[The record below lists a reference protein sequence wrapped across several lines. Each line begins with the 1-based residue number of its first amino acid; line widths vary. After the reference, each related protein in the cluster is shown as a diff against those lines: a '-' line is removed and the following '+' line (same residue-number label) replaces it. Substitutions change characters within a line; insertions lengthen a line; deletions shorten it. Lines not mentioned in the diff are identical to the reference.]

1 MRLKKLF
8 ALAFFSFLGVQ
19 FANAQSCRDLYK
31 EAKSFEKQG
40 KLEKAKTKYQQ
51 VVNCGDKLYYED
63 SKERIEWINRIL
75 RRPDP
80 VKPFSISDNE
90 VVIPYQ
96 GGQDVITVDGNGSWK
111 ADLIDGEN
119 GWCKI
124 KKEKGKI
131 YIVSDANENNTERSC
146 IVSISMGG
154 MTKKVTVKNEKAPE
168 ILIPSVE
175 NVTFPYN
182 GETNTV
188 EIRSNTNWK
197 VTDVPGWVVSTKEN
211 GKIKLTAL
219 ANDNNV
225 ERSAEIKVESSTKT
239 VIINLYQGAGLDH
252 LAFSKNDLHFG
263 PNGGDEYVQILT
275 DAQDWRFG
283 DFPHW
288 CQVTKV
294 ADNLLKI
301 HCTPNE
307 PINLNREASV
317 NVTTGKQTLGINVC
331 QEAKPLVAVI
341 PNFGIGGRAISFG
354 ISAGY
359 LFPNIINSSGGDFT
373 GSVVNYALGD
383 NRENAS
389 YKSSGGFNIGLFAD
403 IRIYKNFYL
412 KPGVE
417 FTHYKY
423 KNYFSGDVEIFTLG
437 DTKNYYFKGN
447 AQNQY
452 QESYTFNEIEIPVI
466 ASYRIPVTK
475 ISHLQI
481 NIGPTIRYG
490 LSAKMKISGNTN
502 ANKMGSYKIVNNH
515 RTDIVYSQ
523 GLTTS
528 LNYSGSGE
536 LNLYKSRMKYSE
548 TYSDEF
554 LTNGVIP
561 KYCDLEDSPLKKL
574 NFGARL
580 GVSYEYA
587 GISFGME
594 YNIMLSNAANEKYW
608 NSERWKIFDKGA
620 DVLMSGYKQRNNYLS
635 VKIGYTFRY

>member
-1 MRLKKLF
+1 MIKSLVLMTSL
-8 ALAFFSFLGVQ
+8 ALLGGLPMS
-19 FANAQSCRDLYK
+19 AQSCKVLYQ
-31 EAKSFEKQG
+31 EGNTLVDQG
-40 KLEKAKTKYQQ
+40 KLEKAKSKFQQ
-51 VVNCGDKLYYED
+51 VIHCGNNLYVPD
-63 SKERIEWINRIL
+63 SEKRIAWIDRVL
-75 RRPDP
+75 RKPSTA
-80 VKPFSISDNE
+80 KPFSLSDNK

-96 GGQDVITVDGNGSWK
+96 GGQDVITVDGNGSWTAFVNDK
-111 ADLIDGEN
+111 SV

-131 YIVSDANENNTERSC
+131 YIVSEANENNTDRSC
-146 IVSISMGG
+146 EVVVRMGG
-154 MTKKVTVKNEKAPE
+154 KTRTVVVKNEKAPE
-168 ILIPSVE
+168 MLVPSVE
-175 NVTFPYN
+175 NLTFPYK

-197 VTDVPGWVVSTKEN
+197 VTYVPGWVVSTKEN

-263 PNGGDEYVQILT
+263 PDGGDEYVQILT

-490 LSAKMKISGNTN
+490 LSAKMKISGNTD
-502 ANKMGSYKIVNNH
+502 ANKMGSYKIVNNQ

-561 KYCDLEDSPLKKL
+561 KDCDLEDSPLKKL

-608 NSERWKIFDKGA
+608 NSERWRIFDKGA
-620 DVLMSGYKQRNNYLS
+620 DVLMSGYKQRNNYFS

>member
-1 MRLKKLF
+1 MIKTLYLMASL
-8 ALAFFSFLGVQ
+8 ALLGGLPLS
-19 FANAQSCRDLYK
+19 AQSCKMLYQ
-31 EAKSFEKQG
+31 EGNTLVDQG
-40 KLEKAKTKYQQ
+40 KLEKARSKFQQ
-51 VVNCGDKLYYED
+51 VIHCGNNLYVPD
-63 SKERIEWINRIL
+63 SEKRIAWINRIL
-75 RRPDP
+75 RKPSTS
-80 VKPFSISDNE
+80 KPFSLSDNK

-96 GGQDVITVDGNGSWK
+96 GGQDVITVDGNGSWTAFVSDK
-111 ADLIDGEN
+111 SV

-131 YIVSDANENNTERSC
+131 YIVSEANEDNVDRSC
-146 IVSISMGG
+146 EVVVRMGG
-154 MTKKVTVKNEKAPE
+154 KIKKVVVKNEKAPE
-168 ILIPSVE
+168 LLVPSVE
-175 NVTFPYN
+175 NLTFPYN

-197 VTDVPGWVVSTKEN
+197 VTNVPGWVVSSKED

-219 ANDNNV
+219 ANENNV

-263 PNGGDEYVQILT
+263 PDGGDEYVQILT

-294 ADNLLKI
+294 AENLLKI

-359 LFPNIINSSGGDFT
+359 LFPNIINSSGGNFT

-389 YKSSGGFNIGLFAD
+389 YKSSGGFNFGLFAD

-417 FTHYKY
+417 FAHYKY
-423 KNYFSGDVEIFTLG
+423 KNYFSGNVEIFTLG

-490 LSAKMKISGNTN
+490 LSAKMKISGNTD
-502 ANKMGSYKIVNNH
+502 ANKMGSYKIVNNQ

-528 LNYSGSGE
+528 LNYSGNGK

-561 KYCDLEDSPLKKL
+561 KDCDLEDSPLKKL

-608 NSERWKIFDKGA
+608 NSERWRIFDKGA
-620 DVLMSGYKQRNNYLS
+620 DVLMSGYKQRNNYFS

>member
-1 MRLKKLF
+1 MIKSLVLMTSL
-8 ALAFFSFLGVQ
+8 ALLGGLPMS
-19 FANAQSCRDLYK
+19 AQSCKVLYQ
-31 EAKSFEKQG
+31 EGNTLVDQG
-40 KLEKAKTKYQQ
+40 KLEKAKSKFQQ
-51 VVNCGDKLYYED
+51 VIHCGNNLYVPD
-63 SKERIEWINRIL
+63 SEKRIAWIDRVL
-75 RRPDP
+75 RKPSTA
-80 VKPFSISDNE
+80 KPFSLSDNK

-96 GGQDVITVDGNGSWK
+96 GGQDVITVDGNGSWTAFVNDK
-111 ADLIDGEN
+111 SV

-131 YIVSDANENNTERSC
+131 YIVSEANENSTDRSC
-146 IVSISMGG
+146 EVVVRMGG
-154 MTKKVTVKNEKAPE
+154 KTRTVVVKNEKAPE
-168 ILIPSVE
+168 MLVPSVE
-175 NVTFPYN
+175 NLTFPYK

-263 PNGGDEYVQILT
+263 PDGGDEYVQILT

-317 NVTTGKQTLGINVC
+317 NVNTGKQTLGINVC

-490 LSAKMKISGNTN
+490 LSAKMKISGNTD
-502 ANKMGSYKIVNNH
+502 ANKMGSYKIVNNQ

-561 KYCDLEDSPLKKL
+561 KDCDLEDSPLKKL

-608 NSERWKIFDKGA
+608 NSERWRIFDKGA
-620 DVLMSGYKQRNNYLS
+620 DVLMSGYKQRNNYFS

>member
-1 MRLKKLF
+1 MIKSLVLMTSL
-8 ALAFFSFLGVQ
+8 ALLGGLPMS
-19 FANAQSCRDLYK
+19 AQSCKVLYQ
-31 EAKSFEKQG
+31 EGNTLVDQG
-40 KLEKAKTKYQQ
+40 KLEKAKSKFQQ
-51 VVNCGDKLYYED
+51 VIHCGNNLYVPD
-63 SKERIEWINRIL
+63 SEKRIAWIDRVL
-75 RRPDP
+75 RKPSTA
-80 VKPFSISDNE
+80 KPFSLSDNK

-96 GGQDVITVDGNGSWK
+96 GGQDVITVDGNGSWTAFVNDK
-111 ADLIDGEN
+111 SV

-131 YIVSDANENNTERSC
+131 YIVSEANENNTDRSC
-146 IVSISMGG
+146 EVVVRMGG
-154 MTKKVTVKNEKAPE
+154 KTRTVVVKNEKAPE
-168 ILIPSVE
+168 MLVPSVE
-175 NVTFPYN
+175 NLTFPYK

-197 VTDVPGWVVSTKEN
+197 VTDVPGWVVSTKEA

-263 PNGGDEYVQILT
+263 PDGGDEYVNILT

-412 KPGVE
+412 KSGIE

-490 LSAKMKISGNTN
+490 LSAKMKISGNTD
-502 ANKMGSYKIVNNH
+502 ANKMGSYKIVNNQ

-561 KYCDLEDSPLKKL
+561 KDCDLEDSPLKKL

-608 NSERWKIFDKGA
+608 NSERWRIFDKGA
-620 DVLMSGYKQRNNYLS
+620 DVLMSGYKQRNNYFS

>member
-1 MRLKKLF
+1 MIKSLVLMTSL
-8 ALAFFSFLGVQ
+8 ALLGGLPMS
-19 FANAQSCRDLYK
+19 AQSCKVLYQ
-31 EAKSFEKQG
+31 EGNTLVDQG
-40 KLEKAKTKYQQ
+40 KLEKAKSKFQQ
-51 VVNCGDKLYYED
+51 VIHCGNYLYVPD
-63 SKERIEWINRIL
+63 SEKRIAWIDRVL
-75 RRPDP
+75 RKPSTA
-80 VKPFSISDNE
+80 KPFSLSDNK

-96 GGQDVITVDGNGSWK
+96 GGQDVITVDGNGSWTAFVNDK
-111 ADLIDGEN
+111 SV

-131 YIVSDANENNTERSC
+131 YIVSEANENSTDRSC
-146 IVSISMGG
+146 EVVVRMGG
-154 MTKKVTVKNEKAPE
+154 KTRTVVVKNEKAPE
-168 ILIPSVE
+168 MLVPSVE
-175 NVTFPYN
+175 NLTFPYK

-263 PNGGDEYVQILT
+263 PDGGDEYVNILT

-359 LFPNIINSSGGDFT
+359 LFPNIINSSGGNFT

-490 LSAKMKISGNTN
+490 LSAKMKISGNTD
-502 ANKMGSYKIVNNH
+502 ANKMGSYKIVNNQ

-548 TYSDEF
+548 IYSDEF

-561 KYCDLEDSPLKKL
+561 KDCDLEDSPLKKL

-608 NSERWKIFDKGA
+608 NSERWRIFDKGA
-620 DVLMSGYKQRNNYLS
+620 DVLMSGYKQRNNYFS

>member
-1 MRLKKLF
+1 MIKSLVLMTSL
-8 ALAFFSFLGVQ
+8 ALLGGLPMS
-19 FANAQSCRDLYK
+19 AQSCKVLYQ
-31 EAKSFEKQG
+31 EGNTLVDQG
-40 KLEKAKTKYQQ
+40 KLEKAKSKFQQ
-51 VVNCGDKLYYED
+51 VIHCGNNLYVPD
-63 SKERIEWINRIL
+63 SEKRIAWIDRVL
-75 RRPDP
+75 RKPSTA
-80 VKPFSISDNE
+80 KPFSLSDNK

-96 GGQDVITVDGNGSWK
+96 GGQDVITVDGNGSWTAFVNDK
-111 ADLIDGEN
+111 SV

-131 YIVSDANENNTERSC
+131 YIVGEANENSTDRSC
-146 IVSISMGG
+146 EVVVRMGG
-154 MTKKVTVKNEKAPE
+154 KTRTVVVKNEKAPE
-168 ILIPSVE
+168 MLVPSVE
-175 NVTFPYN
+175 NLTFPYK

-263 PNGGDEYVQILT
+263 PDGGDEYVQILT

-490 LSAKMKISGNTN
+490 LSAKMKISGNTD
-502 ANKMGSYKIVNNH
+502 ANKMGSYKIVNNQ

-561 KYCDLEDSPLKKL
+561 KDCDLEDSPLKKL

-608 NSERWKIFDKGA
+608 NSERWRIFDKGA
-620 DVLMSGYKQRNNYLS
+620 DVLMSGYKQRSNYFS

>member
-1 MRLKKLF
+1 MIKSLVLMTSLALF
-8 ALAFFSFLGVQ
+8 GGLPMS
-19 FANAQSCRDLYK
+19 AQSCKVLYQ
-31 EAKSFEKQG
+31 EGNTLVDQG
-40 KLEKAKTKYQQ
+40 KLEKAKSKFQQ
-51 VVNCGDKLYYED
+51 VIHCGNNLYVPD
-63 SKERIEWINRIL
+63 SEKRIAWIDRVL
-75 RRPDP
+75 RKPSTA
-80 VKPFSISDNE
+80 KPFSLSDNK

-96 GGQDVITVDGNGSWK
+96 GGQDVITVDGNGSWTAFVNDK
-111 ADLIDGEN
+111 SV

-131 YIVSDANENNTERSC
+131 YIVSEANENNTDRSC
-146 IVSISMGG
+146 EVVVRMGG
-154 MTKKVTVKNEKAPE
+154 KTRTVVVKNEKAPE
-168 ILIPSVE
+168 MLVPSVE
-175 NVTFPYN
+175 NLTFPYK

-263 PNGGDEYVQILT
+263 PDGGDEYVQILT
-275 DAQDWRFG
+275 GAQDWRFG

-490 LSAKMKISGNTN
+490 LSAKMKISGNTD
-502 ANKMGSYKIVNNH
+502 ANKMGSYKIVNNQ

-561 KYCDLEDSPLKKL
+561 KDCDLEDSPLKKL

-608 NSERWKIFDKGA
+608 NSERWRIFDKGA
-620 DVLMSGYKQRNNYLS
+620 DVLMSGYKQRNNYFS

>member
-1 MRLKKLF
+1 MIKSLVLMTSL
-8 ALAFFSFLGVQ
+8 ALLGGLPMS
-19 FANAQSCRDLYK
+19 AQSCKVLYQ
-31 EAKSFEKQG
+31 EGNTLVDQG
-40 KLEKAKTKYQQ
+40 KLQKAKSKFQQ
-51 VVNCGDKLYYED
+51 VIHCGNNLYVPD
-63 SKERIEWINRIL
+63 SEKRIAWIDRVL
-75 RRPDP
+75 RKPSTA
-80 VKPFSISDNE
+80 KPFSLSDNK

-96 GGQDVITVDGNGSWK
+96 GGQDVITVDGNGSWTAFVNDK
-111 ADLIDGEN
+111 SV

-131 YIVSDANENNTERSC
+131 YIVSEANENNTDRSC
-146 IVSISMGG
+146 EVVVRMGG
-154 MTKKVTVKNEKAPE
+154 KTRTVVVKNEKAPE
-168 ILIPSVE
+168 MLVPSVE
-175 NVTFPYN
+175 NLTFPYK
-182 GETNTV
+182 GETNTI

-219 ANDNNV
+219 ANDHNV

-263 PNGGDEYVQILT
+263 PDGGDEYVQILT

-490 LSAKMKISGNTN
+490 LSAKMKISGNTD
-502 ANKMGSYKIVNNH
+502 ANKMGSYKIVNNQ

-561 KYCDLEDSPLKKL
+561 KDCDLEDSPLKKL

-608 NSERWKIFDKGA
+608 NSERWRIFDKGA
-620 DVLMSGYKQRNNYLS
+620 DVLMSGYKQRNNYFS

>member
-1 MRLKKLF
+1 MIKSLVLMTSL
-8 ALAFFSFLGVQ
+8 ALLGGLPMS
-19 FANAQSCRDLYK
+19 AQSCKVLYQ
-31 EAKSFEKQG
+31 EGNTLVDQG
-40 KLEKAKTKYQQ
+40 KLEKAKSKFQQ
-51 VVNCGDKLYYED
+51 VIHCGNNLYVPD
-63 SKERIEWINRIL
+63 SEKRIAWIDRVL
-75 RRPDP
+75 RKPSTA
-80 VKPFSISDNE
+80 KPFSLSDNK

-96 GGQDVITVDGNGSWK
+96 GGQDVITVDGNGSWTAFVNDK
-111 ADLIDGEN
+111 SV

-131 YIVSDANENNTERSC
+131 YIVSEANENSTDRSC
-146 IVSISMGG
+146 EVVVRMGG
-154 MTKKVTVKNEKAPE
+154 KTRTVVVKNEKAPE
-168 ILIPSVE
+168 MLVPSVE
-175 NVTFPYN
+175 NLTFPYK

-239 VIINLYQGAGLDH
+239 VIIHLYQGAGLDH

-263 PNGGDEYVQILT
+263 PDGGDEYVQILT

-490 LSAKMKISGNTN
+490 LSAKMEISGNTD
-502 ANKMGSYKIVNNH
+502 ANKMGSYKIVNNQ

-561 KYCDLEDSPLKKL
+561 KDCDLEDSPLKKL

-608 NSERWKIFDKGA
+608 NSERWRIFDKGA
-620 DVLMSGYKQRNNYLS
+620 DVLVSGYKQRNNYFS

>member
-1 MRLKKLF
+1 MIKSLVLMTSL
-8 ALAFFSFLGVQ
+8 ALLGGLPMS
-19 FANAQSCRDLYK
+19 AQSCKVLYQ
-31 EAKSFEKQG
+31 EGNTLVDQG
-40 KLEKAKTKYQQ
+40 KLGKAKSKFQQ
-51 VVNCGDKLYYED
+51 VIHCGNNLYVPD
-63 SKERIEWINRIL
+63 SEKRIAWIDRVL
-75 RRPDP
+75 RKPSTAN
-80 VKPFSISDNE
+80 PFSLSDNK

-96 GGQDVITVDGNGSWK
+96 GGQDVITVDGNGSWTAFVNDK
-111 ADLIDGEN
+111 SV

-131 YIVSDANENNTERSC
+131 YIVSEANENNTDRSC
-146 IVSISMGG
+146 EVVVRMGG
-154 MTKKVTVKNEKAPE
+154 KTRTVVVKNEKAPE
-168 ILIPSVE
+168 MLVPSVE
-175 NVTFPYN
+175 NLTFPYK

-225 ERSAEIKVESSTKT
+225 ERSAEIKVESPTKT

-263 PNGGDEYVQILT
+263 PDGGDEYVQILT

-423 KNYFSGDVEIFTLG
+423 KNSFSGDVEIFTLG

-490 LSAKMKISGNTN
+490 LSAKMKISGNTD
-502 ANKMGSYKIVNNH
+502 ANKMGSYKIVNNQ
-515 RTDIVYSQ
+515 RTDVVYSQ

-561 KYCDLEDSPLKKL
+561 KDCDLEDSPLKKL

-608 NSERWKIFDKGA
+608 NSERWRIFDKGA
-620 DVLMSGYKQRNNYLS
+620 DVLMSGYKQRNNYFS

>member
-1 MRLKKLF
+1 MIKSLVLMTSL
-8 ALAFFSFLGVQ
+8 ALLGGLPMS
-19 FANAQSCRDLYK
+19 AQSCKVLYQ
-31 EAKSFEKQG
+31 EGNTLIDQG
-40 KLEKAKTKYQQ
+40 KLEKAKSKFQQ
-51 VVNCGDKLYYED
+51 VIHCGNNLYVPD
-63 SKERIEWINRIL
+63 SEKRIAWIDRVL
-75 RRPDP
+75 RKPSTA
-80 VKPFSISDNE
+80 KPFSLSDNK

-96 GGQDVITVDGNGSWK
+96 GGQDVITVDGNGSWTAFVNDK
-111 ADLIDGEN
+111 SV

-131 YIVSDANENNTERSC
+131 YIVSEANENNTDRSC
-146 IVSISMGG
+146 EVVVRMGG
-154 MTKKVTVKNEKAPE
+154 KTRTVVVKNEKAPE
-168 ILIPSVE
+168 MLVPSVE
-175 NVTFPYN
+175 NLTFPYK

-263 PNGGDEYVQILT
+263 PDGGDEYVQILT

-490 LSAKMKISGNTN
+490 LSAKMKISGNTD
-502 ANKMGSYKIVNNH
+502 ANKMGSYKIVNNQ

-561 KYCDLEDSPLKKL
+561 KDCDLEDSPLKKL

-608 NSERWKIFDKGA
+608 NSERWRIFDKGA
-620 DVLMSGYKQRNNYLS
+620 DVLMSGYKQRNNYFS

>member
-1 MRLKKLF
+1 MIKSLVLMTSL
-8 ALAFFSFLGVQ
+8 ALLGGLPMS
-19 FANAQSCRDLYK
+19 AQSCKVLYQ
-31 EAKSFEKQG
+31 EGNTLVDQG
-40 KLEKAKTKYQQ
+40 KLEKAKSKFQQ
-51 VVNCGDKLYYED
+51 VIHCGNNLYVPD
-63 SKERIEWINRIL
+63 SEKRIAWIDRVL
-75 RRPDP
+75 RKPSTA
-80 VKPFSISDNE
+80 KPFSLSDNK

-96 GGQDVITVDGNGSWK
+96 GGQDVITVDGNGSWTAFVNDK
-111 ADLIDGEN
+111 SV

-131 YIVSDANENNTERSC
+131 YIVSEANENNTDRSC
-146 IVSISMGG
+146 EVVVRMGG
-154 MTKKVTVKNEKAPE
+154 KTRTVVVKNEKAPE
-168 ILIPSVE
+168 MLVPSVE
-175 NVTFPYN
+175 NLTFPYK

-197 VTDVPGWVVSTKEN
+197 VTDVPGWVVSTKEA

-263 PNGGDEYVQILT
+263 PDGGDEYVNILT

-490 LSAKMKISGNTN
+490 LSAKMKISGNTD
-502 ANKMGSYKIVNNH
+502 ANKMGSYKIVNNQ

-561 KYCDLEDSPLKKL
+561 KDCDLEDSPLKKL

-608 NSERWKIFDKGA
+608 NSERWRIFDKGA
-620 DVLMSGYKQRNNYLS
+620 DVLMSGYKQRNNYFS

>member
-1 MRLKKLF
+1 MIKSLVLMTSL
-8 ALAFFSFLGVQ
+8 ALLGGLPMS
-19 FANAQSCRDLYK
+19 AQSCKVLYQ
-31 EAKSFEKQG
+31 EGNTLVDQG
-40 KLEKAKTKYQQ
+40 KLGKAKSKFQQ
-51 VVNCGDKLYYED
+51 VIHCGNNLYVPD
-63 SKERIEWINRIL
+63 SEKRIAWIDRVL
-75 RRPDP
+75 RKPSTA
-80 VKPFSISDNE
+80 KPFSLSDNK

-96 GGQDVITVDGNGSWK
+96 GGQDVITVDGNGSWTAFVNDK
-111 ADLIDGEN
+111 SV

-131 YIVSDANENNTERSC
+131 YIVSEANENNTDRSC
-146 IVSISMGG
+146 EVVVRMGG
-154 MTKKVTVKNEKAPE
+154 KTRTVVVKNEKAPE
-168 ILIPSVE
+168 MLVPSVE
-175 NVTFPYN
+175 NLTFPYK

-263 PNGGDEYVQILT
+263 PDGGDEYVQILT

-331 QEAKPLVAVI
+331 QEAKPLVAAI

-423 KNYFSGDVEIFTLG
+423 KNSFSGDVEIFTLG

-490 LSAKMKISGNTN
+490 LSAKMKISGNTD
-502 ANKMGSYKIVNNH
+502 ANKMGSYKIVNNQ

-536 LNLYKSRMKYSE
+536 LNLYKSCMKYRE

-561 KYCDLEDSPLKKL
+561 KDCDLEDSPLKKL

-608 NSERWKIFDKGA
+608 NSERWRIFDKGA
-620 DVLMSGYKQRNNYLS
+620 DALMSGYKQRNNYFS

>member
-1 MRLKKLF
+1 MIKSLVLMTSL
-8 ALAFFSFLGVQ
+8 ALLGGLPMS
-19 FANAQSCRDLYK
+19 AQSCKVLYQ
-31 EAKSFEKQG
+31 EGNTLVDQG
-40 KLEKAKTKYQQ
+40 KLEKAKSKFQQ
-51 VVNCGDKLYYED
+51 VIHCGNNLYVPD
-63 SKERIEWINRIL
+63 SEKRIAWIDRVL
-75 RRPDP
+75 RKPSTA
-80 VKPFSISDNE
+80 KPFSLSDNK

-96 GGQDVITVDGNGSWK
+96 GGQDVITVDGNGSWTAFVNDK
-111 ADLIDGEN
+111 SV

-131 YIVSDANENNTERSC
+131 YIVSEANENSTDRSC
-146 IVSISMGG
+146 EVVVRMGG
-154 MTKKVTVKNEKAPE
+154 KTRTVVVKNEKAPE
-168 ILIPSVE
+168 MLVPSVE
-175 NVTFPYN
+175 NLTFPYK

-197 VTDVPGWVVSTKEN
+197 VTAVPGWVVSTKEN

-219 ANDNNV
+219 TNDNNV

-263 PNGGDEYVQILT
+263 PDGGDEYVQILT

-490 LSAKMKISGNTN
+490 LSAKMEISGNTD
-502 ANKMGSYKIVNNH
+502 ANKMGSYKIVNNQ

-548 TYSDEF
+548 IYSDEF

-561 KYCDLEDSPLKKL
+561 KDCDLEDSPLKKL

-608 NSERWKIFDKGA
+608 NSERWRIFDKGA
-620 DVLMSGYKQRNNYLS
+620 DVLMSGYKQRNNYFS

>member
-1 MRLKKLF
+1 MIKSLVLMTSL
-8 ALAFFSFLGVQ
+8 ALLGGLPMS
-19 FANAQSCRDLYK
+19 AQSCKVLYQ
-31 EAKSFEKQG
+31 EGNTLVDQG
-40 KLEKAKTKYQQ
+40 KLEKTKSKFQQ
-51 VVNCGDKLYYED
+51 VIHCGNNLYVPD
-63 SKERIEWINRIL
+63 SEKRIAWIDRVL
-75 RRPDP
+75 RKPSTA
-80 VKPFSISDNE
+80 KPFSLSDNK

-96 GGQDVITVDGNGSWK
+96 GGQDVITVDGNGSWTAFVNDK
-111 ADLIDGEN
+111 SV

-131 YIVSDANENNTERSC
+131 YIVSEANENNTDRSC
-146 IVSISMGG
+146 EVVVRMGG
-154 MTKKVTVKNEKAPE
+154 KTRTVVVKNEKAPE
-168 ILIPSVE
+168 MLVPSVE
-175 NVTFPYN
+175 NLTFPYK

-219 ANDNNV
+219 ANDHNV

-263 PNGGDEYVQILT
+263 PDGGDEYVQILT

-490 LSAKMKISGNTN
+490 LSAKMKISGNTD
-502 ANKMGSYKIVNNH
+502 ANKMGSYKIVNNQ

-561 KYCDLEDSPLKKL
+561 KDCDLEDSPLKKL

-608 NSERWKIFDKGA
+608 NSERWRIFDKGA
-620 DVLMSGYKQRNNYLS
+620 DVLMSGYKQRNNYFS

>member
-1 MRLKKLF
+1 MIKSLVLMTSL
-8 ALAFFSFLGVQ
+8 ALLGGLPMS
-19 FANAQSCRDLYK
+19 AQSCKVLYQ
-31 EAKSFEKQG
+31 EGNTLVDQG
-40 KLEKAKTKYQQ
+40 KLEKAKSKFQQ
-51 VVNCGDKLYYED
+51 VIHCGNNLYVPD
-63 SKERIEWINRIL
+63 SEKRIAWIDRVL
-75 RRPDP
+75 RKPSTA
-80 VKPFSISDNE
+80 KPFSLSDNK

-96 GGQDVITVDGNGSWK
+96 GGQDVITVDGNGSWTAFVSNK
-111 ADLIDGEN
+111 N
-119 GWCKI
+119 VGWCKI

-131 YIVSDANENNTERSC
+131 YIVSEANENNTDRSC
-146 IVSISMGG
+146 EVVVRMGG
-154 MTKKVTVKNEKAPE
+154 KTRTVVVKNEKAPE
-168 ILIPSVE
+168 MLVPSVE
-175 NVTFPYN
+175 NLTFPYK
-182 GETNTV
+182 GETNTI

-225 ERSAEIKVESSTKT
+225 DRSAEIKVESSTKT
-239 VIINLYQGAGLDH
+239 VVINLYQGAGLDH

-263 PNGGDEYVQILT
+263 PDGGDEYVQILT

-490 LSAKMKISGNTN
+490 LSAKMKISGNTD
-502 ANKMGSYKIVNNH
+502 ANKMGSYKIVNNQ

-523 GLTTS
+523 GLTSS

-561 KYCDLEDSPLKKL
+561 KDCDLEDSPLKKL

-608 NSERWKIFDKGA
+608 NSERWRIFDKGA
-620 DVLMSGYKQRNNYLS
+620 DVLMSGYKQRNNYFS

>member
-1 MRLKKLF
+1 MIKSLVLMTSL
-8 ALAFFSFLGVQ
+8 ALLGGLPMS
-19 FANAQSCRDLYK
+19 AQSCKVLYQ
-31 EAKSFEKQG
+31 EGNTLVDQG
-40 KLEKAKTKYQQ
+40 KLEKAKSKFQQ
-51 VVNCGDKLYYED
+51 VIHCGNNLYVPD
-63 SKERIEWINRIL
+63 SEKRIAWIDRVL
-75 RRPDP
+75 RKPSTA
-80 VKPFSISDNE
+80 KPFSLSDNK

-96 GGQDVITVDGNGSWK
+96 GGQDVITVDGNGSWTAFVSNK
-111 ADLIDGEN
+111 N
-119 GWCKI
+119 VGWCKI

-131 YIVSDANENNTERSC
+131 YIVSEANENNTDRSC
-146 IVSISMGG
+146 EVVVRMGG
-154 MTKKVTVKNEKAPE
+154 KTRTVVVKNEKAPE
-168 ILIPSVE
+168 MLVPSVE
-175 NVTFPYN
+175 NLTFPYK
-182 GETNTV
+182 GETNTI

-225 ERSAEIKVESSTKT
+225 DRSAEIKVESSTKT
-239 VIINLYQGAGLDH
+239 VVINLYQGAGLDH

-263 PNGGDEYVQILT
+263 PDGGDEYVQILT

-490 LSAKMKISGNTN
+490 LSAKMKISGNTD
-502 ANKMGSYKIVNNH
+502 ANKMGSYKIVNNQ

-561 KYCDLEDSPLKKL
+561 KDCDLEDSPLKKL

-608 NSERWKIFDKGA
+608 NSERWRIFDKGA
-620 DVLMSGYKQRNNYLS
+620 DVLMSGYKQRNNYFS

>member
-1 MRLKKLF
+1 MIKSLVLMTSL
-8 ALAFFSFLGVQ
+8 ALLGGLPMS
-19 FANAQSCRDLYK
+19 AQSCKVLYQ
-31 EAKSFEKQG
+31 EGNTLVDQG
-40 KLEKAKTKYQQ
+40 KLEKAKSKFQQ
-51 VVNCGDKLYYED
+51 VIHCGNNLYVPD
-63 SKERIEWINRIL
+63 SEKRIAWIDRVL
-75 RRPDP
+75 RKPSTA
-80 VKPFSISDNE
+80 KPFSLSDNK

-96 GGQDVITVDGNGSWK
+96 GGQDVITVDGNGSWTAFVNDK
-111 ADLIDGEN
+111 SV

-131 YIVSDANENNTERSC
+131 YIVSEANENNTDRSC
-146 IVSISMGG
+146 EVVVRMGG
-154 MTKKVTVKNEKAPE
+154 KTRTVVVKNEKAPE
-168 ILIPSVE
+168 MLVPSVE
-175 NVTFPYN
+175 NLTFPYK

-225 ERSAEIKVESSTKT
+225 DRSAEIKVESSTKT

-263 PNGGDEYVQILT
+263 PDGGDEYVQILT

-490 LSAKMKISGNTN
+490 LSAKMKISGNTD
-502 ANKMGSYKIVNNH
+502 ANKMGSYKIVNNQ

-561 KYCDLEDSPLKKL
+561 KDCDLEDSPLKKL

-608 NSERWKIFDKGA
+608 NSERWRIFDKGA
-620 DVLMSGYKQRNNYLS
+620 DVLMSGYKQRNNYFS

>member
-1 MRLKKLF
+1 MIKSLVLMTSL
-8 ALAFFSFLGVQ
+8 ALLGGLPMS
-19 FANAQSCRDLYK
+19 AQSCKVLYQ
-31 EAKSFEKQG
+31 EGNTLVDQG
-40 KLEKAKTKYQQ
+40 KLEKAKSKFQQ
-51 VVNCGDKLYYED
+51 VIHCGNNLYVPD
-63 SKERIEWINRIL
+63 SEKRIAWIDRVL
-75 RRPDP
+75 RKPSTA
-80 VKPFSISDNE
+80 KPFSLSDNK

-96 GGQDVITVDGNGSWK
+96 GGQDVITVDGNGSWTAFVNDK
-111 ADLIDGEN
+111 SV

-131 YIVSDANENNTERSC
+131 YIVSEANENSTDRSC
-146 IVSISMGG
+146 EVVVRMGG
-154 MTKKVTVKNEKAPE
+154 KTRTVVVKNEKAPE
-168 ILIPSVE
+168 MLVPSVE
-175 NVTFPYN
+175 NLTFPYK

-197 VTDVPGWVVSTKEN
+197 VTAVPGWVVSTKEN

-263 PNGGDEYVQILT
+263 PDGGDEYVQILT

-490 LSAKMKISGNTN
+490 LSAKMEISGNTD
-502 ANKMGSYKIVNNH
+502 ANKMGSYKIVNNQ

-548 TYSDEF
+548 IYSDEF

-561 KYCDLEDSPLKKL
+561 KDCDLEDSPLKKL

-608 NSERWKIFDKGA
+608 NSERWRIFDKGA
-620 DVLMSGYKQRNNYLS
+620 DVLMSGYKQRNNYFS

>member
-1 MRLKKLF
+1 MIKSLVLMTSL
-8 ALAFFSFLGVQ
+8 ALLGGLPMS
-19 FANAQSCRDLYK
+19 AQSCKVLYQ
-31 EAKSFEKQG
+31 EGNTLVDQG
-40 KLEKAKTKYQQ
+40 KLEKAKSKFQQ
-51 VVNCGDKLYYED
+51 VIHCGNNLYVPD
-63 SKERIEWINRIL
+63 SEKRIAWIDRVL
-75 RRPDP
+75 RKPSTA
-80 VKPFSISDNE
+80 KPFSLSDNK

-96 GGQDVITVDGNGSWK
+96 GGQDVITVDGNGSWTAFVNDK
-111 ADLIDGEN
+111 SV

-131 YIVSDANENNTERSC
+131 YIVSEANENSTDRSC
-146 IVSISMGG
+146 EVVVRMGG
-154 MTKKVTVKNEKAPE
+154 KTRTVVVKNEKAPE
-168 ILIPSVE
+168 MLVPSVE
-175 NVTFPYN
+175 NLTFPYK

-219 ANDNNV
+219 ANDHNV

-263 PNGGDEYVQILT
+263 PDGGDEYVQILT

-490 LSAKMKISGNTN
+490 LSAKMEISGNTD
-502 ANKMGSYKIVNNH
+502 ANKMGSYKIVNNQ

-548 TYSDEF
+548 IYSDEF

-561 KYCDLEDSPLKKL
+561 KDCDLEDSPLKKL

-608 NSERWKIFDKGA
+608 NSERWRIFDKGA
-620 DVLMSGYKQRNNYLS
+620 DVLMSGYKQRNNYFS

>member
-1 MRLKKLF
+1 MIKSLVLMTSL
-8 ALAFFSFLGVQ
+8 ALLGGLPMS
-19 FANAQSCRDLYK
+19 AQSCKVLYQ
-31 EAKSFEKQG
+31 EGNTLVDQG
-40 KLEKAKTKYQQ
+40 KLEKAKSKFQQ
-51 VVNCGDKLYYED
+51 VIHCGNNLYVPD
-63 SKERIEWINRIL
+63 SEKRIAWIDRVL
-75 RRPDP
+75 RKPSTA
-80 VKPFSISDNE
+80 KPFSLSDNK

-96 GGQDVITVDGNGSWK
+96 GGQDVITVDGNGSWTAFVNDK
-111 ADLIDGEN
+111 SV

-131 YIVSDANENNTERSC
+131 YIVSEANENNTDRSC
-146 IVSISMGG
+146 EVVVRMGG
-154 MTKKVTVKNEKAPE
+154 KTRTVVVKNEKAPE
-168 ILIPSVE
+168 MLVPSVE
-175 NVTFPYN
+175 NLTFPYK

-219 ANDNNV
+219 ANDHNV

-263 PNGGDEYVQILT
+263 PDGGDEYVQILT

-423 KNYFSGDVEIFTLG
+423 KNYFSGDAEIFTLG

-490 LSAKMKISGNTN
+490 LSAKMKISGNTD
-502 ANKMGSYKIVNNH
+502 ANKMGSYKIVNNQ

-561 KYCDLEDSPLKKL
+561 KDCDLEDSPLKKL

-608 NSERWKIFDKGA
+608 NSERWRIFDKGA
-620 DVLMSGYKQRNNYLS
+620 DVLMSGYKQRNNYFS

>member
-1 MRLKKLF
+1 MIKSLVLMTSL
-8 ALAFFSFLGVQ
+8 ALLGGLPMS
-19 FANAQSCRDLYK
+19 AQSCKVLYQ
-31 EAKSFEKQG
+31 EGNTLVDQG
-40 KLEKAKTKYQQ
+40 KLEKAKSKFQQ
-51 VVNCGDKLYYED
+51 VIHCGNNLYVPD
-63 SKERIEWINRIL
+63 SEKRIAWIDRVL
-75 RRPDP
+75 RKPSTA
-80 VKPFSISDNE
+80 KPFSLSDNK

-96 GGQDVITVDGNGSWK
+96 GGQDVITVDGNGSWTAFVNDK
-111 ADLIDGEN
+111 SV

-131 YIVSDANENNTERSC
+131 YIVSEANENNTDRSC
-146 IVSISMGG
+146 EVVVRMGG
-154 MTKKVTVKNEKAPE
+154 KTRTVVVKNEKAPE
-168 ILIPSVE
+168 MLVPSVE
-175 NVTFPYN
+175 NLTFPYK

-219 ANDNNV
+219 ANDHNV

-263 PNGGDEYVQILT
+263 PDGGDEYVQILT

-359 LFPNIINSSGGDFT
+359 LFPYIINSSGGDFT

-490 LSAKMKISGNTN
+490 LSAKMKISGNTD
-502 ANKMGSYKIVNNH
+502 ANKMGSYKIVNNQ

-561 KYCDLEDSPLKKL
+561 KDCDLEDSPLKKL

-608 NSERWKIFDKGA
+608 NSERWRIFDKGA
-620 DVLMSGYKQRNNYLS
+620 DVLMSGYKQRNNYFS

>member
-1 MRLKKLF
+1 MIKSLVLMTSL
-8 ALAFFSFLGVQ
+8 ALLGGLPMS
-19 FANAQSCRDLYK
+19 AQSCKVLYQ
-31 EAKSFEKQG
+31 EGNTLVDQG
-40 KLEKAKTKYQQ
+40 KLEKAKSKFQQ
-51 VVNCGDKLYYED
+51 VIHCGNNLYVPD
-63 SKERIEWINRIL
+63 SEKRIAWIDRVL
-75 RRPDP
+75 RKPSTA
-80 VKPFSISDNE
+80 KPFSLSDNK

-96 GGQDVITVDGNGSWK
+96 GGQDVITVDGNGSWTAFVNDK
-111 ADLIDGEN
+111 SV

-131 YIVSDANENNTERSC
+131 YIVSEANENNTDRSC
-146 IVSISMGG
+146 EVVIRMGG
-154 MTKKVTVKNEKAPE
+154 KTRTVVVKNEKAPE
-168 ILIPSVE
+168 MLVPSVE
-175 NVTFPYN
+175 NLTFPYK

-197 VTDVPGWVVSTKEN
+197 VTDVPEWVVSTKEN

-263 PNGGDEYVQILT
+263 PDGGDEYVQILT

-490 LSAKMKISGNTN
+490 LSAKMKISGNTD
-502 ANKMGSYKIVNNH
+502 ANKMGSYKIVNNQ

-561 KYCDLEDSPLKKL
+561 KDCDLEDSPLKKL

-608 NSERWKIFDKGA
+608 NSERWRIFDKGA
-620 DVLMSGYKQRNNYLS
+620 DVLMSGYKQRNNYFS

>member
-1 MRLKKLF
+1 MIKSLVLMTSL
-8 ALAFFSFLGVQ
+8 ALLGGLPMS
-19 FANAQSCRDLYK
+19 AQSCKVLYQ
-31 EAKSFEKQG
+31 EGNALVDQG
-40 KLEKAKTKYQQ
+40 KLEKAKSKFQQ
-51 VVNCGDKLYYED
+51 VIHCGNNLYVPD
-63 SKERIEWINRIL
+63 SEKRIAWIDRVL
-75 RRPDP
+75 RKPSTA
-80 VKPFSISDNE
+80 KPFSLSDNK

-96 GGQDVITVDGNGSWK
+96 GGQDVITVDGNGSWTAFVNDK
-111 ADLIDGEN
+111 SV

-131 YIVSDANENNTERSC
+131 YIVSEANENNTDRSC
-146 IVSISMGG
+146 EVVVRMGG
-154 MTKKVTVKNEKAPE
+154 KTRTVVVKNEKAPE
-168 ILIPSVE
+168 MLVPSVE
-175 NVTFPYN
+175 NLTFPYK

-252 LAFSKNDLHFG
+252 LALSKNDLHFG
-263 PNGGDEYVQILT
+263 PDGGDEYVQILT

-490 LSAKMKISGNTN
+490 LSAKMEISGNTD
-502 ANKMGSYKIVNNH
+502 ANKMGSYKIVNNQ

-561 KYCDLEDSPLKKL
+561 KDCDLEDSPLKKL

-608 NSERWKIFDKGA
+608 NSERWRIFDKGA
-620 DVLMSGYKQRNNYLS
+620 DVLMSGYKQRNNYFS

>member
-1 MRLKKLF
+1 MIKSLVLMTSL
-8 ALAFFSFLGVQ
+8 ALLGGLPMS
-19 FANAQSCRDLYK
+19 AQSCKVLYQ
-31 EAKSFEKQG
+31 EGNTLVDQG
-40 KLEKAKTKYQQ
+40 KLQKAKSKFQQ
-51 VVNCGDKLYYED
+51 VIHCGNNLYVPD
-63 SKERIEWINRIL
+63 SEKRIAWIDRVL
-75 RRPDP
+75 RKPSTA
-80 VKPFSISDNE
+80 KPFSLSDNK

-96 GGQDVITVDGNGSWK
+96 GGQDVITVDGNGSWTAFVNDK
-111 ADLIDGEN
+111 SVV
-119 GWCKI
+119 WCKI

-131 YIVSDANENNTERSC
+131 YIVSEANENNTDRSC
-146 IVSISMGG
+146 EVVVRMGG
-154 MTKKVTVKNEKAPE
+154 KTRTVVVKNEKAPE
-168 ILIPSVE
+168 MLVPSVE
-175 NVTFPYN
+175 NLTFPYK

-219 ANDNNV
+219 ANDHNV

-263 PNGGDEYVQILT
+263 PDGGDEYVQILT

-490 LSAKMKISGNTN
+490 LSAKMKISGNTD
-502 ANKMGSYKIVNNH
+502 ANKMGSYKIVNNQ

-561 KYCDLEDSPLKKL
+561 KDCDLEDSPLKKL

-608 NSERWKIFDKGA
+608 NSERWRIFDKGA
-620 DVLMSGYKQRNNYLS
+620 DVLMSGYKQRNNYFS

>member
-1 MRLKKLF
+1 MIKSLVLMTSL
-8 ALAFFSFLGVQ
+8 ALLGGLPMS
-19 FANAQSCRDLYK
+19 AQSCKVLYQ
-31 EAKSFEKQG
+31 EGNTLVDQG
-40 KLEKAKTKYQQ
+40 KLEKAKSKFQQ
-51 VVNCGDKLYYED
+51 VIHCGNNLYVPD
-63 SKERIEWINRIL
+63 SEKRIAWIDRVL
-75 RRPDP
+75 RKPSTA
-80 VKPFSISDNE
+80 KPFSLSDNK
-90 VVIPYQ
+90 VIIPYQ
-96 GGQDVITVDGNGSWK
+96 GGQDVITVDGNGSWTAFVNDK
-111 ADLIDGEN
+111 SV

-131 YIVSDANENNTERSC
+131 YIVSEANENNTDRSC
-146 IVSISMGG
+146 EVVVRMGG
-154 MTKKVTVKNEKAPE
+154 KTRTVVVKNEKAPE
-168 ILIPSVE
+168 MLVPSVE
-175 NVTFPYN
+175 NLTFPYK

-225 ERSAEIKVESSTKT
+225 ERTAEIKVESSTKT

-263 PNGGDEYVQILT
+263 PDGGDEYVQILT

-412 KPGVE
+412 KPGIE

-490 LSAKMKISGNTN
+490 LSAKMKISGNTD
-502 ANKMGSYKIVNNH
+502 ANKMGSYKIVNNQ

-528 LNYSGSGE
+528 LNYSGNGE

-554 LTNGVIP
+554 LTNGVIQ
-561 KYCDLEDSPLKKL
+561 KDCDLEDSPLKKL

-608 NSERWKIFDKGA
+608 NSERWRIFDKGA
-620 DVLMSGYKQRNNYLS
+620 DVLMSGYKQRNNYFS

>member
-1 MRLKKLF
+1 MIKSLVLMTSL
-8 ALAFFSFLGVQ
+8 ALLGGLPMS
-19 FANAQSCRDLYK
+19 AQSCKVLYQ
-31 EAKSFEKQG
+31 EGNTLVDQG
-40 KLEKAKTKYQQ
+40 KLEKAKSKFQQ
-51 VVNCGDKLYYED
+51 VIHCGNNLYVPD
-63 SKERIEWINRIL
+63 SEKRIAWIDRVL
-75 RRPDP
+75 RKPST
-80 VKPFSISDNE
+80 VKPFSLSDNK

-96 GGQDVITVDGNGSWK
+96 GGQDVITVDGNGSWTAFVNDK
-111 ADLIDGEN
+111 SV

-131 YIVSDANENNTERSC
+131 YIVSEANENNTDRSC
-146 IVSISMGG
+146 EVVVRMGG
-154 MTKKVTVKNEKAPE
+154 KTRTVVVKNEKAPE
-168 ILIPSVE
+168 MLVPSVE
-175 NVTFPYN
+175 NLTFPYK

-263 PNGGDEYVQILT
+263 PDGGDEYVQILT
-275 DAQDWRFG
+275 DAQEWRFG

-490 LSAKMKISGNTN
+490 LSAKMKISGNTD
-502 ANKMGSYKIVNNH
+502 ANKMGSYKIVNNQ

-561 KYCDLEDSPLKKL
+561 KDCDLEDSPLKKL

-608 NSERWKIFDKGA
+608 NSERWRIFDKGA
-620 DVLMSGYKQRNNYLS
+620 DVLMSGYKQRNNYFS

>member
-1 MRLKKLF
+1 MIKSLVLMTSL
-8 ALAFFSFLGVQ
+8 ALLGGLPMS
-19 FANAQSCRDLYK
+19 AQSCKVLYQ
-31 EAKSFEKQG
+31 EGNTLVDQG
-40 KLEKAKTKYQQ
+40 KLEKAKSKFQQ
-51 VVNCGDKLYYED
+51 VIHCGNNLYVPD
-63 SKERIEWINRIL
+63 SEKRIAWIDRVL
-75 RRPDP
+75 RKPSTA
-80 VKPFSISDNE
+80 KPFSLSDNK

-96 GGQDVITVDGNGSWK
+96 GGQDVITVDGNGSWTAFVNDK
-111 ADLIDGEN
+111 SV

-131 YIVSDANENNTERSC
+131 YIVGEANENSTDRSC
-146 IVSISMGG
+146 EVVVRMGG
-154 MTKKVTVKNEKAPE
+154 KTRTVVVKNEKAPE
-168 ILIPSVE
+168 MLVPSVE
-175 NVTFPYN
+175 NLTFPYK

-263 PNGGDEYVQILT
+263 PDGGDEYVQILT

-437 DTKNYYFKGN
+437 DTKKYYFKGN

-490 LSAKMKISGNTN
+490 LSAKMKISGNTD
-502 ANKMGSYKIVNNH
+502 ANKMGSYKIVNNQ

-561 KYCDLEDSPLKKL
+561 KDCDLEDSPLKKL

-608 NSERWKIFDKGA
+608 NSERWRIFDKGA
-620 DVLMSGYKQRNNYLS
+620 DVLMSGYKQRSNYFS

>member
-1 MRLKKLF
+1 MIKSLVLMTSL
-8 ALAFFSFLGVQ
+8 ALLGGLPMS
-19 FANAQSCRDLYK
+19 AQSCKVLYQ
-31 EAKSFEKQG
+31 EGNTLVDQG
-40 KLEKAKTKYQQ
+40 KLEKAKSKFQQ
-51 VVNCGDKLYYED
+51 VIHCGNNLYVPD
-63 SKERIEWINRIL
+63 SEKRIAWIDRVL
-75 RRPDP
+75 RKPSTA
-80 VKPFSISDNE
+80 KPFSLSDNK

-96 GGQDVITVDGNGSWK
+96 GGQDVITVDGNGSWTAFVNDK
-111 ADLIDGEN
+111 SV

-131 YIVSDANENNTERSC
+131 YIVSEANENNTDRSC
-146 IVSISMGG
+146 EVVVRMGG
-154 MTKKVTVKNEKAPE
+154 KTRTVVVKNEKAPE
-168 ILIPSVE
+168 MLVPSVE
-175 NVTFPYN
+175 NLTFPYK

-219 ANDNNV
+219 ANDHNV

-263 PNGGDEYVQILT
+263 PDGGDEYVQILT

-490 LSAKMKISGNTN
+490 LSAKMKISGNTDV
-502 ANKMGSYKIVNNH
+502 NKMGSYKIVNNQ

-561 KYCDLEDSPLKKL
+561 KDCDLEDSPLKKL

-608 NSERWKIFDKGA
+608 NSERWRIFDKGA
-620 DVLMSGYKQRNNYLS
+620 DVLMSGYKQRNNYFS

>member
-1 MRLKKLF
+1 MIKSLVLMTSL
-8 ALAFFSFLGVQ
+8 ALLGGLPMS
-19 FANAQSCRDLYK
+19 AQSCKVLYQ
-31 EAKSFEKQG
+31 EGNTLVDQG
-40 KLEKAKTKYQQ
+40 KLEKAKSKFQQ
-51 VVNCGDKLYYED
+51 VIHCGNNLYVPD
-63 SKERIEWINRIL
+63 SEKRIAWIDRVL
-75 RRPDP
+75 RKPSTA
-80 VKPFSISDNE
+80 KPFSLSDNK

-96 GGQDVITVDGNGSWK
+96 GGQDVITVDGNGSWTAFVNDK
-111 ADLIDGEN
+111 SV

-131 YIVSDANENNTERSC
+131 YIVSEANENNTDRSC
-146 IVSISMGG
+146 EVVVRMGG
-154 MTKKVTVKNEKAPE
+154 KTRTVVVKNEKAPE
-168 ILIPSVE
+168 MLVPSVE
-175 NVTFPYN
+175 NLTFPYK

-219 ANDNNV
+219 ANNNNV

-263 PNGGDEYVQILT
+263 PDGGDEYVQILT

-389 YKSSGGFNIGLFAD
+389 YKSSGGFNISLFAD

-490 LSAKMKISGNTN
+490 LSAKMKISGNTD
-502 ANKMGSYKIVNNH
+502 ANKMGSYKIVNNQ

-561 KYCDLEDSPLKKL
+561 KDCDLEDSPLKKL

-608 NSERWKIFDKGA
+608 NSERWRIFDKGA
-620 DVLMSGYKQRNNYLS
+620 DVLMSGYKQRNNYFS

>member
-1 MRLKKLF
+1 MIKSLVLMTSL
-8 ALAFFSFLGVQ
+8 ALLGGLPMS
-19 FANAQSCRDLYK
+19 AQSCKVLYQ
-31 EAKSFEKQG
+31 EGNTLVDQG
-40 KLEKAKTKYQQ
+40 KLEKAKSKFQQ
-51 VVNCGDKLYYED
+51 VIHCGNNLYVPD
-63 SKERIEWINRIL
+63 SEKRIAWIDRVL
-75 RRPDP
+75 RKPSTA
-80 VKPFSISDNE
+80 KPFSLSDNK

-96 GGQDVITVDGNGSWK
+96 GGQDVITVDGNGSWTAFVNDK
-111 ADLIDGEN
+111 SV

-131 YIVSDANENNTERSC
+131 YIVCEANENNTDRSC
-146 IVSISMGG
+146 EVVVRMGG
-154 MTKKVTVKNEKAPE
+154 KTRTVVVKNEKAPE
-168 ILIPSVE
+168 MLVPSVE
-175 NVTFPYN
+175 NLTFPYK

-219 ANDNNV
+219 ANDHNV

-263 PNGGDEYVQILT
+263 PDGGDEYVQILT

-317 NVTTGKQTLGINVC
+317 NVTTGKQTLGINVY

-466 ASYRIPVTK
+466 ASYRIPITK

-481 NIGPTIRYG
+481 NVGPTIRYG
-490 LSAKMKISGNTN
+490 LSAKMKVSGNTD
-502 ANKMGSYKIVNNH
+502 AHKLGSYKIVNNQ

-523 GLTTS
+523 GLTRS

-561 KYCDLEDSPLKKL
+561 KDCDLEDSPLKKL

>member
-1 MRLKKLF
+1 MIKSLVLMTSL
-8 ALAFFSFLGVQ
+8 ALLGGLPMS
-19 FANAQSCRDLYK
+19 AQSCKVLYQ
-31 EAKSFEKQG
+31 EGNTLVDQG
-40 KLEKAKTKYQQ
+40 KLEKAKSKFQQ
-51 VVNCGDKLYYED
+51 VIHCGNNLYVPD
-63 SKERIEWINRIL
+63 SEKRIAWIDRVL
-75 RRPDP
+75 RKPSAA
-80 VKPFSISDNE
+80 KPFSLSDNK

-96 GGQDVITVDGNGSWK
+96 GGQDVITVDGNGSWTAFVNDK
-111 ADLIDGEN
+111 SV

-131 YIVSDANENNTERSC
+131 YIVCEANENNTDRSC
-146 IVSISMGG
+146 EVVVRMGG
-154 MTKKVTVKNEKAPE
+154 KTRTVVVKNEKAPE
-168 ILIPSVE
+168 MLVPSVE
-175 NVTFPYN
+175 NLTFPYK

-219 ANDNNV
+219 ANDHNV

-263 PNGGDEYVQILT
+263 PDGGDEYVQILT

-466 ASYRIPVTK
+466 ASYRIPITK

-481 NIGPTIRYG
+481 NVGPTIRYG
-490 LSAKMKISGNTN
+490 LSAKMKVSGNTD
-502 ANKMGSYKIVNNH
+502 AHKLGSYKIVNNQ

-523 GLTTS
+523 GLTRS

-554 LTNGVIP
+554 LTNGVEP
-561 KYCDLEDSPLKKL
+561 KDCDLEDSPLKKL

-594 YNIMLSNAANEKYW
+594 YNIMISNAANEKYW

>member
-1 MRLKKLF
+1 MIKSLVLMTSL
-8 ALAFFSFLGVQ
+8 ALLGGLPMS
-19 FANAQSCRDLYK
+19 AQSCKVLYQ
-31 EAKSFEKQG
+31 EGNTLVDQG
-40 KLEKAKTKYQQ
+40 KLEKAKSKFQQ
-51 VVNCGDKLYYED
+51 VIHCGNNLYVPD
-63 SKERIEWINRIL
+63 SEKRIAWIDRVL
-75 RRPDP
+75 RKPSTA
-80 VKPFSISDNE
+80 KPFSLSDNK

-96 GGQDVITVDGNGSWK
+96 GGQDVITVDGNGSWTAFVNDK
-111 ADLIDGEN
+111 SV

-131 YIVSDANENNTERSC
+131 YIVSEANENNTDRSC
-146 IVSISMGG
+146 EVVVRMGG
-154 MTKKVTVKNEKAPE
+154 KTRTVVVKNEKAPE
-168 ILIPSVE
+168 MLVPSVE
-175 NVTFPYN
+175 NLTFPYK

-197 VTDVPGWVVSTKEN
+197 VTDVPGWVVSTKEA

-263 PNGGDEYVQILT
+263 PDGGDEYVNILT

-412 KPGVE
+412 KSGIE

-490 LSAKMKISGNTN
+490 LSAKMKISGNTD
-502 ANKMGSYKIVNNH
+502 ANKMGSYKIVNNQ

-528 LNYSGSGE
+528 LNYSGNGE
-536 LNLYKSRMKYSE
+536 LNLYKSHMKYSE

-561 KYCDLEDSPLKKL
+561 KDCDLEDSPLK
-574 NFGARL
+574 N
-580 GVSYEYA
+580 
-587 GISFGME
+587 
-594 YNIMLSNAANEKYW
+594 
-608 NSERWKIFDKGA
+608 
-620 DVLMSGYKQRNNYLS
+620 
-635 VKIGYTFRY
+635 

>member
-1 MRLKKLF
+1 MIKSLVLMTSL
-8 ALAFFSFLGVQ
+8 ALLGGLPMS
-19 FANAQSCRDLYK
+19 AQSCKVLYQ
-31 EAKSFEKQG
+31 EGNTLVDQG
-40 KLEKAKTKYQQ
+40 KLEKAKSKFQQ
-51 VVNCGDKLYYED
+51 VIHCGNNLYVPD
-63 SKERIEWINRIL
+63 SEKRIAWIDRVL
-75 RRPDP
+75 RKPSTA
-80 VKPFSISDNE
+80 KPFSLSDNK
-90 VVIPYQ
+90 VVILYQ
-96 GGQDVITVDGNGSWK
+96 GGQDVITVDGNGSWTAFVNDK
-111 ADLIDGEN
+111 SV

-131 YIVSDANENNTERSC
+131 YIVSEANENNTDRSC
-146 IVSISMGG
+146 EVVVRMGG
-154 MTKKVTVKNEKAPE
+154 KTRTVVVKNEKAPE
-168 ILIPSVE
+168 MLVPSVE
-175 NVTFPYN
+175 NLTFPYK

-219 ANDNNV
+219 ANDHNV

-263 PNGGDEYVQILT
+263 PDGGDEYVQILT

-490 LSAKMKISGNTN
+490 LSAKMKISGNTD
-502 ANKMGSYKIVNNH
+502 ANKMGSYKIVNNQ

-561 KYCDLEDSPLKKL
+561 KDCDLEDSPLKKL

-608 NSERWKIFDKGA
+608 NSERWRIFDKGA
-620 DVLMSGYKQRNNYLS
+620 DVLMSGYKQRNNYFS

>member
-1 MRLKKLF
+1 MIKSLVLMTSL
-8 ALAFFSFLGVQ
+8 ALLGGLPMS
-19 FANAQSCRDLYK
+19 AQSCKVLYQ
-31 EAKSFEKQG
+31 EGNTLVDQG
-40 KLEKAKTKYQQ
+40 KLGKAKSKFQQ
-51 VVNCGDKLYYED
+51 VIHCGNNLYVPD
-63 SKERIEWINRIL
+63 SEKRIAWIDRVL
-75 RRPDP
+75 RKPSTAN
-80 VKPFSISDNE
+80 PFSLSDNK

-96 GGQDVITVDGNGSWK
+96 GGQDVITVDGNGSWTAFVNDK
-111 ADLIDGEN
+111 SV

-131 YIVSDANENNTERSC
+131 YIVSEANENNTDRSC
-146 IVSISMGG
+146 EVVVRMGG
-154 MTKKVTVKNEKAPE
+154 KTRTVVVKNEKAPE
-168 ILIPSVE
+168 MLVPSVE
-175 NVTFPYN
+175 NLTFPYK

-263 PNGGDEYVQILT
+263 PDGGDEYVQILT

-423 KNYFSGDVEIFTLG
+423 KNSFSGDVEIFTLG

-490 LSAKMKISGNTN
+490 LSAKMKISGNTD
-502 ANKMGSYKIVNNH
+502 ANKMGSYKIVNNQ
-515 RTDIVYSQ
+515 RTDVVYSQ

-561 KYCDLEDSPLKKL
+561 KDCDLEDSPLKKL

-608 NSERWKIFDKGA
+608 NSERWRIFDKGA
-620 DVLMSGYKQRNNYLS
+620 DVLMSGYKQRNNYFS
-635 VKIGYTFRY
+635 VKIGYTFRH

>member
-1 MRLKKLF
+1 MIKSLVLMTS
-8 ALAFFSFLGVQ
+8 LVLLGGLPMS
-19 FANAQSCRDLYK
+19 AQSCKVLYQ
-31 EAKSFEKQG
+31 EGNTLVDQG
-40 KLEKAKTKYQQ
+40 KLEKAKSKFQQ
-51 VVNCGDKLYYED
+51 VIHCGNNLYVPD
-63 SKERIEWINRIL
+63 SEKRIAWIDRVL
-75 RRPDP
+75 RKPSAA
-80 VKPFSISDNE
+80 KPFSLSDNK

-96 GGQDVITVDGNGSWK
+96 GGQDVITVDGNGSWTAFVNDK
-111 ADLIDGEN
+111 SVGR
-119 GWCKI
+119 CKI
-124 KKEKGKI
+124 KEEKGKI
-131 YIVSDANENNTERSC
+131 YIVSEANENSTDRSC
-146 IVSISMGG
+146 EVVVRMGG
-154 MTKKVTVKNEKAPE
+154 KTRTVVVKNEKAPE
-168 ILIPSVE
+168 MLVPSVE
-175 NVTFPYN
+175 NLTFPYK

-188 EIRSNTNWK
+188 EVRSNTNWK

-263 PNGGDEYVQILT
+263 PDGGDEYVQILT

-490 LSAKMKISGNTN
+490 LSAKMKISGNTD
-502 ANKMGSYKIVNNH
+502 ANKMGSYKIVNNQ

-536 LNLYKSRMKYSE
+536 LNLYKSRMNYSE

-561 KYCDLEDSPLKKL
+561 KDCDLEDSPQKKL

-608 NSERWKIFDKGA
+608 NSERWRIFDKGA
-620 DVLMSGYKQRNNYLS
+620 DVLMSGYKQRNNYFS